1 MKRLN
6 ILNWPLWLKLLLGV
20 VLTIVVPL
28 VLIAAL
34 VPGNVDRLLFEE
46 VRAQL
51 IEDGNQQYE
60 LINDSLVT
68 ARDIFG
74 NLVEQSRFQ
83 ENLVAAMDAEAS
95 FQQIN
100 VISQDIQQILI
111 AASEFEGMRL
121 IRADG
126 EILSYVTSQ
135 GVNYGLGS
143 DPDSPAL
150 VQARSA
156 ALQDIDLSSF
166 VFEQSDVR
174 SVDLI
179 YTLRAAGGDPVGFLV
194 GRLDLEHT
202 FKRYMEAPGSGDVV
216 EVYNYLATAGQN
228 PVVLAAGADDRSI
241 LEPSYDNSPGKI
253 FALDGQEGVS
263 VYRIGEG
270 RGIEVVGY
278 YSPIY
283 DPTNPANVLFALVHE
298 IPTSGIGTENFLR
311 TVAAPNVFV
320 FVITA
325 LILIPLIVLFLSQ
338 TIAPQLLNL
347 REALQGMMRGD
358 YNRSVQAADRMDEVG
373 RLAATVV
380 DMRSHVQGVMSELE
394 ARVAVSAR
402 DISATQEV
410 SRYAATERNL
420 QTLMKQVVNLI
431 AEKYPT
437 IYYAQL
443 FLVDGERENAVLGAS
458 TGEVGD
464 ILLRRGH
471 RLAVGSNSIVGQAAG
486 QGRTVVVRD
495 VTTSAIHKPNPLL
508 PDTRAELAIPLR
520 IGDQIIG
527 VLDVQSKSGGV
538 FSDDEVLI
546 LTTMADQVAVAIENA
561 RLYQESIRRLEEVE
575 RFNREST
582 LRAWR
587 EYTYGQRARELTSQ
601 SGVESTLDLRDLRQR
616 AQAEGRIVLGEAT
629 THGTIPMAVPIQ
641 LRGVTLG
648 AVEWEVPAKDLN
660 DNKLQLAQELA
671 NRLAIGLDNARLFQ
685 ESQRNAERERIVNS
699 IAAKLT
705 PQTEISDILQTA
717 VREVG
722 QALRVPQVSIRLNNG
737 NGNGHS
743 NGASANGHH
752 N

>member
-28 VLIAAL
+28 VLIVAL
-34 VPGNVDRLLFEE
+34 VPGNVNRLLFEE

-179 YTLRAAGGDPVGFLV
+179 YTLRAVGGDPVGFLV
-194 GRLDLEHT
+194 GRLDLERT

-241 LEPSYDNSPGKI
+241 LEPSYDNSPGKVS
-253 FALDGQEGVS
+253 ALNGQEGVGIYPLG
-263 VYRIGEG
+263 VG
-270 RGIEVVGY
+270 RGIEVIGY
-278 YSPIY
+278 YAPIY
-283 DPTNPANVLFALVHE
+283 DPTNPANVLFALVYE
-298 IPTSGIGTENFLR
+298 IPTSDIGVEDVVR

-394 ARVAVSAR
+394 ARVAASAR

-471 RLAVGSNSIVGQAAG
+471 RLVIGSNSIVGQAAG

-561 RLYQESIRRLEEVE
+561 RLYQKSIRRLEEVE

>member
-34 VPGNVDRLLFEE
+34 VPGNVNRLLFEE

-179 YTLRAAGGDPVGFLV
+179 YTLRAVGGDPVGFLV
-194 GRLDLEHT
+194 GRLDLERT

-241 LEPSYDNSPGKI
+241 LEPSYDNSPGKVS
-253 FALDGQEGVS
+253 ALNGQEGVGIYPLG
-263 VYRIGEG
+263 VG
-270 RGIEVVGY
+270 RGIEVIGY
-278 YSPIY
+278 YAPIY
-283 DPTNPANVLFALVHE
+283 DPTNPANVLFALVYE
-298 IPTSGIGTENFLR
+298 IPTSDIGVEDVVR

-394 ARVAVSAR
+394 ARVAASAR

-471 RLAVGSNSIVGQAAG
+471 RLAIGSNSIVGQAAG

-561 RLYQESIRRLEEVE
+561 RLYQKSIRRLEEVE